1 MKKTKHLKSKVIIA
15 FFLMVI
21 LAGICILMTCPD
33 LSVEKITQISQT
45 LVIYDKDGTVSA
57 TLNTGENRVNVGI
70 EEIPQS
76 VIDALI
82 ATEDIRFYEHNGIDI
97 KRIFGAVWADIKSGG
112 YSQGAST
119 ITQQLIKNSH
129 LTNEKTMMRKIQE
142 AILALQLERQYE
154 KDEILEMYLNFVYF
168 GRGAYGI
175 QAASRAYFGIDVGE
189 LTVPQA
195 AVLIGI
201 LKGPGRYAP
210 HLNMENCIKRRNTV
224 LSQMEKYGY
233 ITAEQYEQYSK
244 EEIVIVEKEEL
255 YDYGY
260 YTDFVLEE
268 GADLLGISV
277 SDLMGG
283 GYSVYTTLDSSLQQQ
298 LQEIYEKEDNFPA
311 SQEEEK
317 VQSAAVIIDNATG
330 AISAMIGGREHEGMR
345 VYNRACARRQPGSCI
360 QPVLVYAPAF
370 ENGSITSATMLD
382 DYRKDFDGYS
392 PTNFRDIYYGKV
404 SVRKA
409 LSLSLNVPAV
419 ELLQQNEIE
428 YSKSY
433 AKRMGIVF
441 DEDDKYLALALGGM
455 KYGSTP
461 IEIASAY
468 RTFATGGFFQKGWC
482 IKKICDSDGNVVYEH
497 SDKDSAVLKDSTAF
511 LITDI
516 LCDVSK
522 QRTNALGTLGH
533 AVACKT
539 GTVGYND
546 IGYSDAWCSAYTKD
560 YTVCVWMGYDRTDAE
575 HFLPETVTGGSYPA
589 KVAAEIFA
597 EIIARYGY
605 SAFEQPGTVTKV
617 KIDGY
622 TLERS
627 GMVCLATGYTE
638 KSNVLEEYFVL
649 GTEPQN
655 VSSYWA
661 EPLQPLAVEV
671 QFDELRNAE
680 ISVTAAQA
688 YVNYCVYRKNESGE
702 VLLGK
707 VSAEEGKT
715 AYIKD
720 SGYTADS
727 VYFVIPEHKTVFANG
742 QALQGQKS
750 REYTLH

>member
-1 MKKTKHLKSKVIIA
+1 MKKIKHLKIKVLIA
-15 FFLMVI
+15 FFLLVMI
-21 LAGICILMTCPD
+21 AAICILMTCPD

-45 LVIYDKDGTVSA
+45 LVIYDKDQNVSA
-57 TLNTGENRVNVGI
+57 TLNTGENRVNVSI
-70 EEIPQS
+70 EEIPQC

-129 LTNEKTMMRKIQE
+129 LTNEKKMLRKIQE
-142 AILALQLERQYE
+142 AILALQLERQYD

-175 QAASRAYFGIDVGE
+175 QAAAQAYFGIDAAEVNI
-189 LTVPQA
+189 PQA
-195 AVLIGI
+195 AVLIGV
-201 LKGPGRYAP
+201 LKAPGRYAP
-210 HLNMENCIKRRNTV
+210 HLNMENCIQRRNTV

-233 ITAEQYEQYSK
+233 LSAEQYEEYSK

-268 GADLLGISV
+268 GAELLGISV
-277 SDLMGG
+277 SDFMGS
-283 GYSVYTTLDSSLQQQ
+283 GYSVYTTLDSSLQQYI
-298 LQEIYEKEDNFPA
+298 QEVYENEENFPA
-311 SQEEEK
+311 GEEEE
-317 VQSAAVIIDNATG
+317 VQSAAVVIDNTTG

-360 QPVLVYAPAF
+360 KPILVYAPAF
-370 ENGSITSATMLD
+370 ENGSITGATMLD

-392 PTNFRDIYYGKV
+392 PTNFRDVYYGTV
-404 SVRKA
+404 SVRRA

-419 ELLQQNEIE
+419 ELLQQNGIE
-428 YSKSY
+428 YSKNY
-433 AKRMGIVF
+433 AKKMGIVF
-441 DEDDKYLALALGGM
+441 DEEDQYLALALGGM

-461 IEIASAY
+461 LEIASAY

-482 IKKICDSDGNVVYEH
+482 IEKICDSDGNVLYEH
-497 SDKDSAVLKDSTAF
+497 QEKDSSVLKDSTAF

-516 LCDVSK
+516 LCDVSQ
-522 QRTNALGTLGH
+522 QRTNALSTIGYDI
-533 AVACKT
+533 ACKT

-560 YTVCVWMGYDRTDAE
+560 YTVCVWMGYDRTDAQ
-575 HFLPETVTGGSYPA
+575 HFLSETVTGGSFPA
-589 KVAAEIFA
+589 KVSAEIFQQL
-597 EIIARYGY
+597 ITQYGY
-605 SAFEQPGTVTKV
+605 TPFEKPESVV
-617 KIDGY
+617 MARIDTY
-622 TLERS
+622 TLQKS
-627 GMVCLATGYTE
+627 GAICLATEYTE
-638 KSNVLEEYFVL
+638 KNNVLEEYFVA
-649 GTEPQN
+649 GTEPQAA
-655 VSSYWA
+655 SQYWA
-661 EPLQPLAVEV
+661 KPLQPLAVEV
-671 QFDELRNAE
+671 QFDELRNVE
-680 ISVTAAQA
+680 ISVTAAQS

-715 AYIKD
+715 AYLKD
-720 SGYTADS
+720 TGYTEDS
-727 VYFVIPEHKTVFANG
+727 VYYVIPEHKTVFVSG
-742 QALQGQKS
+742 QILQGEKS